1 MIDATSIGL
10 AIAFILTL
18 LCYTFPLY
26 KDNVLYQFCENT
38 LIGLSIGHT
47 SVIAINRIRDLN
59 VKPIMAGNYTLLI
72 LTILG
77 IMLFARF
84 SKQYH
89 WAYTW
94 PMAIMIGG
102 GTGIAMRSY
111 IHAQFLNQIK
121 ATMISFSGKSVLDSI
136 NSILI
141 LIFVICTISF
151 FLFTYEQKGPL
162 RTTSMIGRIVL
173 MATFGA
179 VFANVSLTRL
189 AAIAG
194 RILFIL
200 QTLGLVS

>member
-1 MIDATSIGL
+1 MIDIVSIGL

-26 KDNVLYQFCENT
+26 KDNILYQFCEYT

-47 SVIAINRIRDLN
+47 SVTAINRIRDMN
-59 VKPIMAGNYTLLI
+59 VRPLLEGNYTLII

-77 IMLFARF
+77 LMLFARF
-84 SKQYH
+84 SREYH
-89 WAYTW
+89 WVYTW

-121 ATMISFSGKSVLDSI
+121 ATMISFGGKGIMDTFNDVLI
-136 NSILI
+136 V
-141 LIFVICTISF
+141 IFTICAISF
-151 FLFTYEQKGPL
+151 FLFTYEQKSYLGA
-162 RTTSMIGRIVL
+162 TSKIGRYVL

-179 VFANVSLTRL
+179 VFANVSMTRL
-189 AAIAG
+189 SAIAG

-200 QTLGLVS
+200 RTLGLVS